1 MNSPWK
7 NFKHAVIAVDM
18 VIFTIK
24 DNEIKVLMI
33 KMKKKPFIGLWAV
46 PGGLVKVNESVDS
59 SAKQH
64 LKNKTGV
71 DDVYLEQLYTF
82 GEIDRDPLGRV
93 VSVAYFA
100 LIPGKGLKLHT
111 TDEYNNVKWFSVNKL
126 PKLAYDHKEIVKCAV
141 SRLRSKLEYTNIVY
155 SLLPNEF
162 TFNEL
167 QKIYE
172 IILNK
177 KLDKRNFRKKI
188 ISLKLIRKTSKKTI
202 GEAHRPAELYKFISR
217 KPQII
222 KIL

>member
-24 DNEIKVLMI
+24 DNELKVLMI
-33 KMKKKPFIGLWAV
+33 KMKKKPFIGSWAV
-46 PGGLVKVNESVDS
+46 PGGLVKVNESVDG
-59 SAKQH
+59 SAKKH

-71 DDVYLEQLYTF
+71 NDVYLEQLYTF
-82 GEIDRDPLGRV
+82 GGIHRDPLGRV

-111 TDEYNNVKWFSVNKL
+111 TDEYDNVKWFSVNKL

-155 SLLPNEF
+155 SLLSDEF
-162 TFNEL
+162 TLSDL
-167 QKIYE
+167 QKTYE
-172 IILNK
+172 IILGK

-188 ISLKLIRKTSKKTI
+188 LSLNLIKKTSRKVI
-202 GEAHRPAELYKFISR
+202 GEACRPAILYKFIKKS
-217 KPQII
+217 PQMV